1 MHLVIY
7 LQSSFVTCE
16 LSNFVK
22 AQFGEI
28 GAFQENKTNGK
39 AIITSSADMHA
50 WLLFARLH
58 RYAEFIKEGRAN
70 AVWTSEFYSG

>member
-7 LQSSFVTCE
+7 LQSNFVTCE

-28 GAFQENKTNGK
+28 GAFQDSKANGK
-39 AIITSSADMHA
+39 TITSNIHSK
-50 WLLFARLH
+50 FCK
-58 RYAEFIKEGRAN
+58 YACT
-70 AVWTSEFYSG
+70 AVFCTTAPLCKVYQGGTGERSMDN